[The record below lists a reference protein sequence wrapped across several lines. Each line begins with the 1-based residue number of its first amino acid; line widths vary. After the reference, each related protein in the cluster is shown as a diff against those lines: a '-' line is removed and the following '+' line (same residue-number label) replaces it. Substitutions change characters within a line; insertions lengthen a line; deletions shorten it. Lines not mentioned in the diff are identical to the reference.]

1 MDGQIPIE
9 NINFFNFKTDLINLN
24 LKLFLTSLWE
34 QNWSIFKMFFVK
46 FIWNKIENM
55 ENKYE
60 RLYFE

>member
-34 QNWSIFKMFFVK
+34 QDWSIFKMFFVK

-55 ENKYE
+55 ENK
-60 RLYFE
+60 